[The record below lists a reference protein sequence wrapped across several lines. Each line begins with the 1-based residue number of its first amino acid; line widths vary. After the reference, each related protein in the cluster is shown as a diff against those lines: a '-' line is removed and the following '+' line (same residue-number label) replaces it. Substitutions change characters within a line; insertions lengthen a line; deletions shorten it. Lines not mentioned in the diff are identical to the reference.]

1 MTGIDAPLSV
11 APMLDWTDD
20 AFRYVARLL
29 TKRTLLYTE
38 MIAAQAVVHGDA
50 ERLLSFDPSEKPIV
64 LQLGGSDPET
74 LAKACAVAKDFDYDG
89 IDLNAG
95 CPSERVAAGAFGAV
109 LRRDPDKIAD
119 CLRAMRESSGLP
131 VSLKTRI
138 ALEENTQGSDGFDDL
153 CRCVEKAAAAGVSHF
168 VVHARKARLKGF
180 TPKQNRER
188 LAVDYDVVYRL
199 KEAFPHMH
207 ITINGDIK
215 TLDDALMHLKKTD
228 GAMIGRAAYA
238 DPMMLA
244 NADSV
249 IFGDAEKPAE
259 DPVSVVLRTEKYITD
274 KINKGARLAPLVR
287 PLTNLFKGRPGA
299 ALWRR
304 TLTEN
309 AFLPQADFKTVA
321 EALKSVIPFL

>member
-188 LAVDYDVVYRL
+188 LAVDYDV
-199 KEAFPHMH
+199 
-207 ITINGDIK
+207 
-215 TLDDALMHLKKTD
+215 
-228 GAMIGRAAYA
+228 
-238 DPMMLA
+238 
-244 NADSV
+244 
-249 IFGDAEKPAE
+249 
-259 DPVSVVLRTEKYITD
+259 
-274 KINKGARLAPLVR
+274 
-287 PLTNLFKGRPGA
+287 
-299 ALWRR
+299 
-304 TLTEN
+304 
-309 AFLPQADFKTVA
+309 
-321 EALKSVIPFL
+321 